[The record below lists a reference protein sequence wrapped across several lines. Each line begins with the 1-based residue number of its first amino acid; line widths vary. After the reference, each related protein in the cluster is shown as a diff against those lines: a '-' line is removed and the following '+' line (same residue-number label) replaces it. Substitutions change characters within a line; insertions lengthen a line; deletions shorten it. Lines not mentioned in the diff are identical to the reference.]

1 MYCTVVGMLQFEMQ
15 SIKVGA
21 AGIQPREDG
30 TSISDI
36 ASRIRA
42 QNEAQ
47 GADRGRRTLS
57 SCSSC
62 VPSENAT
69 DPICLDIQFVFL
81 NSTNGTEFP
90 ESEQQYFEDAKCLWE
105 SMVPQYLPISNP
117 STFDGVINITAQIE
131 PIDGVSNVIGF
142 GGPTQI
148 TGVGSFTYPVAGEMV
163 FDSEDVDSL
172 VAAERFG
179 ENLGD
184 SRKICVYEFS
194 FFCLTCVECSL
205 YWVLDLLRIT

>member
-1 MYCTVVGMLQFEMQ
+1 
-15 SIKVGA
+15 
-21 AGIQPREDG
+21 
-30 TSISDI
+30 
-36 ASRIRA
+36 
-42 QNEAQ
+42 
-47 GADRGRRTLS
+47 
-57 SCSSC
+57 
-62 VPSENAT
+62 
-69 DPICLDIQFVFL
+69 
-81 NSTNGTEFP
+81 
-90 ESEQQYFEDAKCLWE
+90 
-105 SMVPQYLPISNP
+105 MVPQYLPISNP

-148 TGVGSFTYPVAGEMV
+148 TGVGLFTYPVAGEMV

-184 SRKICVYEFS
+184 SRKICVHEVSFFF